1 MKDMNMPPEDP
12 KPAKPV
18 RELTGRAV
26 LFSLI
31 AFFGVIFAVN
41 IFFAVAASKTYTG
54 VVSQEP
60 YRKGLTY
67 NKRIAAD
74 ARQAE
79 LKWNVDVDVGKDGH
93 AKLIFKAYDNQPVT
107 DLKVTATI
115 GRPTTDTEDRT
126 MTFAETQPG
135 QYEADGAA
143 LGAGGWVIAA
153 AAVPASGSAASSS
166 SEPLY
171 RLRKRLWL
179 TP

>member
-1 MKDMNMPPEDP
+1 MKDMNMPPEEP
-12 KPAKPV
+12 KGSKPA

-26 LFSLI
+26 LVSLI

-41 IFFAVAASKTYTG
+41 IYFAVAATRTYTG

-74 ARQAE
+74 QRQAD
-79 LKWNVDVDVGKDGH
+79 LKWNVDVDVGKEGH
-93 AKLIFKAYDNQPVT
+93 AKLTFKAFDNQPVT

-126 MTFAETQPG
+126 LTFSETLPG
-135 QYEADGAA
+135 QYEATGAA

-153 AAVPASGSAASSS
+153 AAVPTAGSEG
-166 SEPLY
+166 EPLY

>member
-1 MKDMNMPPEDP
+1 MKDMNLPPEDP
-12 KPAKPV
+12 KGAKPT

-26 LFSLI
+26 LLCLI

-41 IFFAVAASKTYTG
+41 IYFAVAATKTYTG

-60 YRKGLTY
+60 YRKGLAY

-74 ARQAE
+74 ERQAE
-79 LKWNVDVDVGKDGH
+79 LKWNVDVDVGKEGH
-93 AKLIFKAYDNQPVT
+93 AKLVFKAIDNQPVT
-107 DLKVTATI
+107 NLKVTATI
-115 GRPTTDTEDRT
+115 GRPTTDTEDR
-126 MTFAETQPG
+126 MLTFAETRPG
-135 QYEADGAA
+135 QYEANGAA

-153 AAVPASGSAASSS
+153 SAVPAAGSEG
-166 SEPLY
+166 EPLY

>member
-1 MKDMNMPPEDP
+1 MKDINMPPEDSKSSRP
-12 KPAKPV
+12 K

-26 LFSLI
+26 LLSLI

-41 IFFAVAASKTYTG
+41 IYFATEAVKTYTG

-67 NKRIAAD
+67 NRRIAAD
-74 ARQAE
+74 ERQAE
-79 LKWNVDVDVGKDGH
+79 LKWNVDVDVGKEGH
-93 AKLIFKAYDNQPVT
+93 AKLIFKGQDNQPVT
-107 DLKVTATI
+107 ALKVTATI
-115 GRPTTDTEDRT
+115 GRPTTDVDDRT
-126 MTFAETQPG
+126 LTFAETQPG

-143 LGAGGWVIAA
+143 LGAGGWVFAA
-153 AAVPASGSAASSS
+153 AAAPVAGSDG
-166 SEPLY
+166 EPLY